1 MYSFI
6 DNSFLI
12 PSTSKY
18 YLARV
23 LHTGNICSKST
34 IFTKNKTMN
43 TIAIRQKLYEY
54 IRVADDKKVKAMYTI
69 IEDHPNEIDEWW
81 KDKDFI
87 STLDRISSDLK
98 SGVDKGYLWEEVRN
112 ELLNTPNR
120 STQNGK

>member
-1 MYSFI
+1 
-6 DNSFLI
+6 
-12 PSTSKY
+12 
-18 YLARV
+18 
-23 LHTGNICSKST
+23 
-34 IFTKNKTMN
+34 MN